1 MIAAALTEVTR
12 RDVVSGREVVESV
25 HAGHLVVA
33 ASDGSLLVGLGDA
46 DATVFVRSAA
56 KPFQATA
63 CLEVLGEQA
72 DAVSDAEVAV
82 AWASHRAEPRHLAQ
96 VRRLLARSRTPAAAL
111 SCTPAVGEADPGAVP
126 AALTNNCS
134 GKHALFALAGRVLGV
149 SGPELLAPDEAVQ
162 RRVLGVL
169 AEVLGPV
176 RAIGT
181 DGCGAPAVAV
191 PLTALAVGYGRL
203 AVDGRWARVRTA
215 GLACPGLVGG
225 HGRLESAL
233 LAAGVVA
240 KVGAEGVYG
249 VGWTASDGTGR
260 GLAVK
265 AADGSARGAAQAVVS
280 VVEALGVVPPGTWV
294 SPPPLGGGRPAGV
307 VRCAPPMAELVAAL
321 NRDGVTGVH
330 NLR

>member
-1 MIAAALTEVTR
+1 MTATPLAEVTR
-12 RDVVSGREVVESV
+12 RDVRDGREVVESV
-25 HAGHLVVA
+25 HAGHLVLA
-33 ASDGSLLVGLGDA
+33 TADGARLARLGDA

-72 DAVSDAEVAV
+72 EAVSDAEVAV

-96 VRRLLARSRTPAAAL
+96 VRRLLARSGTPAAAL
-111 SCTPAVGEADPGAVP
+111 TCTPAAGEADPGAAP

-134 GKHALFALAGRVLGV
+134 GKHALFALAGRMLGL
-149 SGPELLAPDEAVQ
+149 SGPVLLNPAGDLQ
-162 RRVLGVL
+162 RRVLDVL

-176 RAIGT
+176 RAVGT

-191 PLTALAVGYGRL
+191 PLRALAVGYGQL
-203 AVDGRWARVRTA
+203 AVEGRWARVRDA
-215 GLACPGLVGG
+215 GLAHPGLVGG

-249 VGWTASDGTGR
+249 VGWTAPDGTGR

-265 AADGSARGAAQAVVS
+265 AADGSVRGAAETVVA
-280 VVEALGVVPPGTWV
+280 VVEALGVVPPDCWV
-294 SPPPLGGGRPAGV
+294 SPAPLGGGRPAGV
-307 VRCAPPMAELVAAL
+307 VRCAPPLQQLVE
-321 NRDGVTGVH
+321 R
-330 NLR
+330 LRGEGGAGAGWPR

>member
-1 MIAAALTEVTR
+1 MIATPLTEVTR
-12 RDVVSGREVVESV
+12 RDVRDGREVVESV

-33 ASDGSLLVGLGDA
+33 GADGQVLARLGDP

-96 VRRLLARSRTPAAAL
+96 VRRLLARSLTPAVEL
-111 SCTPAVGEADPGAVP
+111 TCTPAVGEADPGAAP
-126 AALTNNCS
+126 AALSNNCS
-134 GKHALFALAGRVLGV
+134 GKHAMFALAGRVLGV
-149 SGPELLAPDEAVQ
+149 AGPDLLNPGQELQ

-169 AEVLGPV
+169 GEALGPA
-176 RAIGT
+176 RAVGT
-181 DGCGAPAVAV
+181 DGCGAPAVAG
-191 PLTALAVGYGRL
+191 PLATLAVAYGRL
-203 AVDGRWARVRTA
+203 AVEARWARVREA
-215 GLACPGLVGG
+215 GLAHPGLVGG
-225 HGRLESAL
+225 YGRLESAL

-249 VGWTASDGTGR
+249 VGWTAPDGTGR

-265 AADGSARGAAQAVVS
+265 AADGSVRGAAEAVVA
-280 VVEALGVVPPGTWV
+280 VVEALGVVPTGCWV

-307 VRCAPPMAELVAAL
+307 VRCAPPVMRLVATL
-321 NRDGVTGVH
+321 RREGLTGTGSFG
-330 NLR
+330 